1 MSYKVYSW
9 CTDQDAYSPH
19 RIECSSTQC
28 VFFLSV
34 RFIIMEMYII
44 VYVTM
49 PKRMVTQRA
58 RLLFAQ
64 SNKDTQAHIQEV
76 HTPIH
81 VRRNSCILSSTRYP
95 VNHKQQRQH
104 MWHLNEHRS
113 PRKPHSRL
121 HTRSHYETHTEKRSR
136 KSRYDLSSIAQLLF
150 SFFVFVLLSNV
161 VCTDIHHLDDILMSH
176 PQAVSISPPLSLF
189 PLPPTRRP
197 SLHK

>member
-1 MSYKVYSW
+1 MSSSLFLSSLVLPFGLFVCPLVVLFGCPTKS
-9 CTDQDAYSPH
+9 TAGALTQTAYSPH
-19 RIECSSTQC
+19 RIECSSTQS

-49 PKRMVTQRA
+49 PKWMVTQRA
-58 RLLFAQ
+58 RILFAQ
-64 SNKDTQAHIQEV
+64 SNKDTRAHIQEA

-113 PRKPHSRL
+113 PRKPHLRL
-121 HTRSHYETHTEKRSR
+121 HTRSHYETHTEKRSH

-150 SFFVFVLLSNV
+150 SFFCF
-161 VCTDIHHLDDILMSH
+161 CT
-176 PQAVSISPPLSLF
+176 SL
-189 PLPPTRRP
+189 
-197 SLHK
+197 